1 MTDPTCISEFDP
13 QSLDRIKLVLLD
25 RDGVIN
31 YDSQAY
37 IKGPDEWQPFPKS
50 LKAIADLQAHA
61 VVAVC
66 TNQSGLGR
74 GLFDHSSLSNIHV
87 KFAQALRAAGG
98 APVNIYFC
106 PHTPEESCNCRKP
119 APGLL
124 QTAMQDLSATPEQT
138 LFVGDSPRDLQAAQA
153 CGCQPI
159 LVKTGN
165 GLRTLEDYS
174 LPVPVF
180 EDLATFAATLIR
192 RRG

>member
-1 MTDPTCISEFDP
+1 MTDPTYIPEFEP
-13 QSLDRIKLVLLD
+13 QSLDKIKLVLLD

-31 YDSQAY
+31 YDSEAY
-37 IKGPDEWQPFPKS
+37 IKGPDEWRPLPRS
-50 LKAIADLQAHA
+50 LKAIADLQAHV

-74 GLFDHSSLSNIHV
+74 GLFDHDSLCNIHV
-87 KFAQALRAAGG
+87 KFAQALRDTEGE
-98 APVNIYFC
+98 PVNIYVC
-106 PHTPEESCNCRKP
+106 PHTPEELCNCRKP

-138 LFVGDSPRDLQAAQA
+138 LFIGDSPRDLQAAQA

-165 GLRTLEDYS
+165 GLRTLEEYPV
-174 LPVPVF
+174 PVPVF